1 MLLSLM
7 GKKDCYE
14 LENQITLTIALS
26 LMVLE
31 VEKT

>member
-7 GKKDCYE
+7 GKKDWYE
-14 LENQITLTIALS
+14 SENQITLTIALS